1 MKNLVEIIDPHFV
14 VDLMYAGTA
23 HNMTGCPV
31 YEEIG
36 MGNHAYV
43 HQDLWSALQKLI
55 PYLEKTGR
63 RLKIYE
69 AFRPVKAHKRLFA
82 VIPQDGFFIPEAERS
97 PHCRA
102 TAVDVAL
109 PTEPNWFT
117 RRLLMPIIRTMP
129 PKFRPA
135 GWTAFSNI

>member
-55 PYLEKTGR
+55 PYLEKTYPVNGR
-63 RLKIYE
+63 
-69 AFRPVKAHKRLFA
+69 
-82 VIPQDGFFIPEAERS
+82 
-97 PHCRA
+97 
-102 TAVDVAL
+102 
-109 PTEPNWFT
+109 
-117 RRLLMPIIRTMP
+117 
-129 PKFRPA
+129 
-135 GWTAFSNI
+135 